1 MTLVE
6 LLVVVA
12 ILGLLSVVVLPNLSN
27 TGDAR
32 KAREAARGLSGFVAS
47 TQSRAIGTR
56 GGSGLWIEPLP
67 NVITDAQGIEHLV
80 AIDLFAA
87 TIPQPYGGESLDA
100 AVVVAPSGATG
111 NTAGLTFVPGGS
123 FVQPSTLA
131 TASNAFIRF
140 AGSPA
145 TFRLE
150 SSGGSAW
157 QARMISGRNQTAYNT
172 PWPVTGPLGIAYEV
186 IVDATKDPSVSLSLG
201 NAIGIDLTWTQLGS
215 ATPWGLTPSGTIP
228 PLQIR
233 ASQVLYDSAGRPT
246 NAVRSGGL
254 AEPMIDPVCLL
265 VAPLEM
271 IQEATCFTKP
281 GAYWVAIDPRGGAP
295 RVGEVQLLSG
305 AALDGKNRPASTA
318 ALITS
323 QALVRQSTFQE
334 GR

>member
-32 KAREAARGLSGFVAS
+32 KAREAARGVSGFVAG

-80 AIDLFAA
+80 VIDLFAA
-87 TIPQPYGGESLDA
+87 TIPQPYSGESLDA
-100 AVVVAPSGATG
+100 AVVVTPAGVSGTATL
-111 NTAGLTFVPGGS
+111 NFVPGGS
-123 FVQPSTLA
+123 FLQPPTG
-131 TASNAFIRF
+131 TASNSFIRF

-145 TFRLE
+145 MFRLNA
-150 SSGGSAW
+150 SGGTG
-157 QARMISGRNQTAYNT
+157 QASMITQRNQTAYNT
-172 PWPVTGPLGIAYEV
+172 AWPVTGPLGIAYEV

-201 NAIGIDLTWTQLGS
+201 NAIAIDLTWTQLGLGS

-228 PLQIR
+228 LPIR

-246 NAVRSGGL
+246 NVVRSGGL

-281 GAYWVAIDPRGGAP
+281 GAYWVAIDPRGGAT
-295 RVGEVQLLSG
+295 RVAEVQLLSG
-305 AALDGKNRPASTA
+305 AALDGKNRPASDA

-323 QALVRQSTFQE
+323 QTLVRQSTFQE

>member
-27 TGDAR
+27 PGDAR
-32 KAREAARGLSGFVAS
+32 KAREAARAVSGFVAA

-67 NVITDAQGIEHLV
+67 NVITDAKGIQHLV
-80 AIDLFAA
+80 VIDLFAA
-87 TIPQPYGGESLDA
+87 TIPQPYSGESLDA
-100 AVVVAPSGATG
+100 AVVVTPVGMSGTAT
-111 NTAGLTFVPGGS
+111 LTFVPDGS

-145 TFRLE
+145 MFRLKA
-150 SSGGSAW
+150 SGGAG
-157 QARMISGRNQTAYNT
+157 QASMIPQRNQTAYNT

-186 IVDATKDPSVSLSLG
+186 IVDATKDPSVSMTLG
-201 NAIGIDLTWTQLGS
+201 NEVGIDLTWTQLGS
-215 ATPWGLTPSGTIP
+215 ATPWGLMPSGTIP
-228 PLQIR
+228 QPIR

-246 NAVRSGGL
+246 NVVRSGGL
-254 AEPMIDPVCLL
+254 AEPMIDSVCLL

-295 RVGEVQLLSG
+295 RVSEVQLLSG
-305 AALDGKNRPASTA
+305 AALDGKNRPASDTD
-318 ALITS
+318 LITS
-323 QALVRQSTFQE
+323 QTLVRLSTFQE